1 MVAHAIFLH
10 DTRPNMESRPAGKRP
25 GQAKHPSRL
34 AGEGYNQMKKRLAFI
49 DLDGTLLGPDKRVSR
64 ANFEALQLLRDAG
77 FATVPAS
84 GRHHLNILPFHE
96 RVGNLEWSVS
106 SQGAV
111 VKHAATGEQLYE
123 ITIPEVDALALY
135 EAARLAGLALIVY
148 HRDGVFIEAESEWT
162 RHYARNANWTPRR
175 ANLSRLAAEGVQKIV
190 LTNAPEI
197 LEKMRGDLVRVFG
210 ERLYAVV
217 SDDELLEF
225 LSLCANKARGAETL
239 ANHLGVAREDTMAFG
254 DGNNDVEILRWAGIS
269 VAMDHG
275 RLAARESANHISP
288 PGTRETAFARAVKL
302 ALEYV

>member
-1 MVAHAIFLH
+1 
-10 DTRPNMESRPAGKRP
+10 
-25 GQAKHPSRL
+25 
-34 AGEGYNQMKKRLAFI
+34 MKKGLAFI
-49 DLDGTLLGPDKRVSR
+49 DLDGTLLGPDKQVSR

-148 HRDGVFIEAESEWT
+148 HRDGAFIEAESEWT

-175 ANLSRLAAEGVQKIV
+175 ANLALLAAEGVQKIV

-197 LEKMRGDLVRVFG
+197 VEKMRGDLVRVFG
-210 ERLYAVV
+210 DRLYVVV

-225 LSLCANKARGAETL
+225 LSPCANKARGAEAL

-254 DGNNDVEILRWAGIS
+254 DGNNDVEILRWAAIS

-275 RLAARESANHISP
+275 RPAARESAKRITP
-288 PGTRETAFARAVKL
+288 PGTKETAFARAVKL